1 MTQANHKFRNKVYK
15 TKVNSYV
22 YIDANGD
29 VGYNWDI
36 IDVKDYKWNYGL
48 HNHWID
54 KDGNL
59 KMRSLDVMLLDYSAP
74 EDLENV

>member
-1 MTQANHKFRNKVYK
+1 MIKANQKFRNKVYK
-15 TKVNSYV
+15 TTGHSYV
-22 YIDANGD
+22 AIDANGD
-29 VGYNWDI
+29 VGYNWAI
-36 IDVKDYKWNYGL
+36 IDVKDEGWDYGL

-59 KMRSLDVMLLDYSAP
+59 KMGSIDGLVLDYSIP